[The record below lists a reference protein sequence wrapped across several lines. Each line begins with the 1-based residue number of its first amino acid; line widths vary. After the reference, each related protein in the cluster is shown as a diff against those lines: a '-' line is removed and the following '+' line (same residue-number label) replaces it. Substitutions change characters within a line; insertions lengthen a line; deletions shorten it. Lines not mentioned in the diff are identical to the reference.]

1 MSTSTEA
8 NQNYFNKIAA
18 NYDQLF
24 AKSLDALKIELQVH
38 ADFIGIKKG
47 GRLLDYACGTG
58 FVSIVCLTQN
68 YLAITMNTDFD
79 YPRNQ
84 QSLSDVIGQ
93 AVGVDITEN
102 MVGAYNA
109 KAVSAKVPED
119 QRRAYLGN
127 LLSTPPS
134 ASLDGPLFHGF
145 DVAGVGMGFHHFE
158 DTTLAAARL
167 AGRLAV
173 GGSLFVLDFLPHGA
187 EPHHGLL
194 LAERGVRHLG
204 FDEEKTRRIFEEAG
218 AAGEF
223 RYKEL
228 DTVIEIE
235 NMPAQGQ
242 TMRRRLFLARGT
254 KTAQSHM

>member
-8 NQNYFNKIAA
+8 NTNYFNFAAPKPFPGSSSNVDDLVLSNIAA
-18 NYDQLF
+18 DYDQLF
-24 AKSLDALKIELQVH
+24 SKCLDALKIELRAH
-38 ADFIGIKKG
+38 TDFIGIKKG

-58 FVSIVCLTQN
+58 FISI
-68 YLAITMNTDFD
+68 
-79 YPRNQ
+79 
-84 QSLSDVIGQ
+84 SLSDAIGQ

-109 KAVSAKVPED
+109 KAVSAMVPED
-119 QRRAYLGN
+119 KRRAYLGD

-134 ASLDGPLFHGF
+134 ASLDGQLFHGF

-167 AGRLAV
+167 AGRLAA

-187 EPHHGLL
+187 EPHHGGL
-194 LAERGVRHLG
+194 LAERGVHHLG
-204 FDEEKTRRIFEEAG
+204 FDEERTRKLFEEAG
-218 AAGEF
+218 AAGDF

-228 DTVIEIE
+228 NTVIEIE
-235 NMPAQGQ
+235 DKPVQGQ

-254 KTAQSHM
+254 KTAEGHM

>member
-8 NQNYFNKIAA
+8 NTNYFNKIAA
-18 NYDQLF
+18 DYDQRF
-24 AKSLDALKIELQVH
+24 SKYLDALKIELRAH
-38 ADFIGIKKG
+38 TDFIGIKKG

-58 FVSIVCLTQN
+58 LISI
-68 YLAITMNTDFD
+68 
-79 YPRNQ
+79 
-84 QSLSDVIGQ
+84 SLSDAIDQ

-119 QRRAYLGN
+119 KRRAYLGD

-134 ASLDGPLFHGF
+134 ASLDGQLFHGF

-167 AGRLAV
+167 AGRLAA

-187 EPHHGLL
+187 EPHHYGL
-194 LAERGVRHLG
+194 LAERGVHHLG
-204 FDEEKTRRIFEEAG
+204 FDEERTRKLFEEAG
-218 AAGEF
+218 AAGDF

-228 DTVIEIE
+228 NTVIEIE
-235 NMPAQGQ
+235 NMPVQGQ

-254 KTAQSHM
+254 KTAEGHM

>member
-1 MSTSTEA
+1 MSTSTKA

-18 NYDQLF
+18 NYDQLV
-24 AKSLDALKIELQVH
+24 AKSLDALKIELQVQT
-38 ADFIGIKKG
+38 DFIGIKKG
-47 GRLLDYACGTG
+47 GKLLDYACGTG
-58 FVSIVCLTQN
+58 FVSI
-68 YLAITMNTDFD
+68 
-79 YPRNQ
+79 
-84 QSLSDVIGQ
+84 SLSDAIGQ

-109 KAVSAKVPED
+109 KAVRAKVPED

-167 AGRLAV
+167 AGRLAA

-187 EPHHGLL
+187 EPHHGGL
-194 LAERGVRHLG
+194 LAERGVHHLG

-218 AAGEF
+218 AAGDF

-235 NMPAQGQ
+235 DMPVPGQ